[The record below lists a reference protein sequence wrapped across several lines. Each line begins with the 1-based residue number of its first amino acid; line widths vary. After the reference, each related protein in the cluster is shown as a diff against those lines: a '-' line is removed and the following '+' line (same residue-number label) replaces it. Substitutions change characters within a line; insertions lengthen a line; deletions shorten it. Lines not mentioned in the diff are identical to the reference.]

1 MTATLSP
8 VLSSSGPLDWLRRG
22 WRPDPAGAGEGGREW
37 DTPDPDQQ
45 GQTGAE
51 PAGHGGDPDA
61 ASGAQGGEAG
71 SGEAGGGES
80 GGGGEGGA

>member
-22 WRPDPAGAGEGGREW
+22 WRPDPAGPGEGGREW
-37 DTPDPDQQ
+37 DTPDPDQH

-61 ASGAQGGEAG
+61 AG
-71 SGEAGGGES
+71 GEAGGGEAG